1 MIRRPPRSTLFPYTT
16 LFRSVLAYQA
26 LIGLSS
32 GLNAVSLPVTIAA
45 DAIRIVVAI
54 SGGEAATSNQSPDPA
69 GADLEA
75 EIVTERAIAVVVA

>member
-1 MIRRPPRSTLFPYTT
+1 M
-16 LFRSVLAYQA
+16 
-26 LIGLSS
+26 
-32 GLNAVSLPVTIAA
+32 SLPVTIAA

-54 SGGEAATSNQSPDPA
+54 AGGEAATSNQSPDPA